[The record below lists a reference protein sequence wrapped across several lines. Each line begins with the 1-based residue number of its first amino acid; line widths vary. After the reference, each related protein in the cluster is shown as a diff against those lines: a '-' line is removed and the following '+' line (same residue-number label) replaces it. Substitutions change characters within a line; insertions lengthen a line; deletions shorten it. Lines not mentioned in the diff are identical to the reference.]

1 MNPTRHIIGPVLACY
16 AFGLLAAIAATCAII
31 PKGKVM
37 DKPGLADA
45 QAFIWR
51 TGFGRTDA
59 SPLVKLV
66 MGGELTCTDPVSS
79 TPGFECGNLCRGGC
93 TLIPSTVSVSWWQDL
108 PWHQSTLTHEDG
120 HAMLIREGIEGMQAT
135 PVESVM
141 EFLRD
146 WGHKN
151 VIFRKLEDCTLPQ
164 QGRCGLVAKVNQ
176 QVADRG
182 W

>member
-1 MNPTRHIIGPVLACY
+1 MNPTRHIVGPVLACY
-16 AFGLLAAIAATCAII
+16 AFGLLAAIVACAIV

-37 DKPGLADA
+37 DKPDLADA
-45 QAFIWR
+45 QVFAWR
-51 TGFGRTDA
+51 TGFQRTDA

-66 MGGELTCTDPVSS
+66 TGSELSCTDPVSS
-79 TPGFECGNLCRGGC
+79 TPGFRCGNLCRGGC
-93 TLIPSTVSVSWWQDL
+93 TLWPTEVSVAWWEGL
-108 PWHQSTLTHEDG
+108 KWWQSTLVHEYG
-120 HAMLIREGIEGMQAT
+120 HEVLIREGIEGMQAT

-146 WGHKN
+146 WDHKN
-151 VIFRKLEDCTLPQ
+151 PIFRKLEDCTLPQ